1 VLAKAGANLGGTDLD
16 HWIADYFVDT
26 LPKSALATRLAER
39 LKIQLSS
46 QSVAT
51 EVYFNDQTFD
61 SYELSLDQ
69 VGFKQILKDH
79 NFFAQLDEL
88 MTQVLQQGRRNG
100 IEVGDIDGVLLVG
113 GTCQIPAV
121 QDWVG
126 QYFDQTKIRCDR
138 PFEAIA
144 QGALQISQG
153 MEVKDFLYH
162 SYGIRYWNRRQNVHS
177 WHPLI
182 SSGQAYP
189 MTTPIELTLGA
200 SVENQP
206 SIELI
211 LGELGTNTGARSVYF
226 EGDRLLTRSLDRE
239 QFTVQTLNDQAQS
252 IAKLT
257 PLGYPGSDRIKVQFW
272 IDDQRFLRI
281 TVEDLLTQQTL
292 LENQIVT
299 QLS

>member
-1 VLAKAGANLGGTDLD
+1 
-16 HWIADYFVDT
+16 
-26 LPKSALATRLAER
+26 
-39 LKIQLSS
+39 
-46 QSVAT
+46 VAT

-69 VGFKQILKDH
+69 ASFKQILEDH
-79 NFFAQLDEL
+79 HFFAQLDEL

-113 GTCQIPAV
+113 GTSQIPAV
-121 QDWVG
+121 QAWIS
-126 QYFDQTKIRCDR
+126 QYFDQTKIRSDR

-153 MEVKDFLYH
+153 IEVKDFLYH

-182 SSGQAYP
+182 PSGQAYP

-211 LGELGTNTGARSVYF
+211 LGELGTNTGATEVYF

-292 LENQIVT
+292 LANQIVT